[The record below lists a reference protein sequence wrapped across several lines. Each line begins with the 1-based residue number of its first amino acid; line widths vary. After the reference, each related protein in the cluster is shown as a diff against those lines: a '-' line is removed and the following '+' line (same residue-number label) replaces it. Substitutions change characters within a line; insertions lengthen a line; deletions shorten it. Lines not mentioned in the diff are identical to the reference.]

1 MAIEETEI
9 QRIERELEILRMRAN
24 LYERSAL
31 FGRIVFAEASIIGSI
46 VIAALV
52 LQAYPDDPLY
62 AGFAIAAAVLA
73 CGILWFVSH
82 DLFKFPLM
90 LTFPLIL
97 RIAIVRSTV
106 RSGAQ
111 VPLFKIYPRRPEPAE
126 IQEQI
131 TSREARLAEL
141 QPMPVSD
148 LPVDMQIA
156 NLEHRL
162 AFLKERLAGLTR
174 MGKVW
179 LVSAA
184 VLLPAIFAT
193 IAIGAYLT
201 HQDIALALFLPLI
214 LLLLSVLIGW
224 LFRGVPLSSMGIDK
238 STNYWLSLQA
248 SIETCERQ
256 LAKLRRLT

>member
-1 MAIEETEI
+1 MAVEETEV

-24 LYERSAL
+24 LYERSGL
-31 FGRIVFAEASIIGSI
+31 FGRIVFAEAGIIGSI
-46 VIAALV
+46 VVAALV

-62 AGFAIAAAVLA
+62 AGFAIAAVVLA
-73 CGILWFVSH
+73 CGVLWFVAH
-82 DLFKFPLM
+82 GLFKYPIMLRFPLM
-90 LTFPLIL
+90 FIPVTH
-97 RIAIVRSTV
+97 SKV

-111 VPLFKIYPRRPEPAE
+111 VPLFKVYPRRPEPIE

-131 TSREARLAEL
+131 ASREARLAEL

-148 LPVDMQIA
+148 LPVAMQIA

-174 MGKVW
+174 MGKIG

-184 VLLPAIFAT
+184 VFLPVLFAT
-193 IAIGAYLT
+193 IAVGAYLT
-201 HQDIALALFLPLI
+201 HLDVALALFLPLV
-214 LLLLSVLIGW
+214 LLVLMIFGAW

-238 STNYWLSLQA
+238 STNYSLSLQA